1 MPWTCDLRKPFGVFE
16 VLALKTRGPAPE
28 VPLGSGK
35 AYRCRSPKT
44 GMKDKKPT
52 SKRELLLFLLDSVN
66 YEDEYNWVKAELDQ
80 MDAQEASCEGR
91 RA

>member
-1 MPWTCDLRKPFGVFE
+1 MN
-16 VLALKTRGPAPE
+16 
-28 VPLGSGK
+28 
-35 AYRCRSPKT
+35 
-44 GMKDKKPT
+44 DKEPT
-52 SKRELLLFLLDSVN
+52 TQRELLLFLLDSVN